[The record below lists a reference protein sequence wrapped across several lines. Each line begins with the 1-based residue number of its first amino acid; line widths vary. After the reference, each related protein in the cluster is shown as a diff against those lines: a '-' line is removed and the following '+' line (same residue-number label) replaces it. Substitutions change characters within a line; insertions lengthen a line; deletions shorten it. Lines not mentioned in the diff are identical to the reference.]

1 MLIIIPQHPE
11 DHNEVLLNVCLD
23 NWLENPENLIEL
35 TSFKNCPLSF
45 QLTLCY
51 PYKVFAAFQKKYHLS
66 MPHIQE
72 LNKFWFEK
80 ICKRIG
86 YKNTISIFNASKV
99 YSEQAKVVI
108 NISLLEQEKI
118 IIKNN
123 RFRSRTMNKLLRMEK
138 NNDNI

>member
-1 MLIIIPQHPE
+1 
-11 DHNEVLLNVCLD
+11 
-23 NWLENPENLIEL
+23 
-35 TSFKNCPLSF
+35 
-45 QLTLCY
+45 
-51 PYKVFAAFQKKYHLS
+51 

-80 ICKRIG
+80 VCKRIG